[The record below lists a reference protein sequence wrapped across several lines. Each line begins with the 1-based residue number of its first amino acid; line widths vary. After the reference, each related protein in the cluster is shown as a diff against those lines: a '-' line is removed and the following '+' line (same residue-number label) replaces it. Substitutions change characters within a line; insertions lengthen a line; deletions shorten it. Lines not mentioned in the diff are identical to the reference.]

1 MKIAFASD
9 HAGFA
14 LKQKLMETVRQ
25 MGHEPV
31 DFGCRSADS
40 VDLSDFVAPA
50 AEAIGCGQ
58 CARGV
63 FVDGAG
69 YPSGMIANMHHGVFA
84 AVANDLVSARLSR
97 EHSAANVVCL
107 GAMVV
112 GELMA
117 KEIVTTFLSTEPLG
131 GKYAVRVEKV
141 KAIGEKKRVGP
152 LYRTREVLTVQD
164 LREAIEEKQPL
175 VLDQRTVITPSV
187 LDAVRAM
194 RP

>member
-1 MKIAFASD
+1 MRIAFACD

-14 LKQKLMETVRQ
+14 LKLKLMEIARQ
-25 MGHEPV
+25 AGHEPV
-31 DFGCRSADS
+31 DFGCRSADA

-50 AEAIGCGQ
+50 AEALGAGQ
-58 CARGV
+58 CERAV

-69 YPSGMIANMHHGVFA
+69 YPSGMIANMCHGVFA

-97 EHSAANVVCL
+97 EHSAANAVCL

-117 KEIVTTFLSTEPLG
+117 KEIVTTFLTTEPLG

-141 KAIGEKKRVGP
+141 KKIGAAKRVGP
-152 LYRTREVLTVQD
+152 LYRNREVLTVQD
-164 LREAIEEKQPL
+164 LRDAIENKEPL
-175 VLDQRTVITPSV
+175 ILDRHTVITPSV

>member
-1 MKIAFASD
+1 MRIAFASD

-14 LKQKLMETVRQ
+14 LKLKLMDLVRQ
-25 MGHEPV
+25 RGHEAV

-50 AEAIGCGQ
+50 ALALGGGE

-84 AVANDLVSARLSR
+84 AVANDLVSARLSL
-97 EHSAANVVCL
+97 EHSAANAVCL

-117 KEIVTTFLSTEPLG
+117 QEIVTTFLSTEPLG
-131 GKYAVRVEKV
+131 GKYAARVEKV
-141 KAIGEKKRVGP
+141 KRIGELKRVGP

-164 LREAIEEKQPL
+164 LRDAIENKEPL
-175 VLDQRTVITPSV
+175 VLDRRTVITPSV
-187 LDAVRAM
+187 LDGVRAM